1 MLASG
6 LTVCAAAVADAG
18 IPMNG
23 LGVGL
28 VASLHQAEDAG
39 RTKPVVKLDPDGLQ
53 AREADARVT
62 VACLPALDAVSDIW
76 VTGEVTVE
84 SLLTVSRS

>member
-1 MLASG
+1 
-6 LTVCAAAVADAG
+6 
-18 IPMNG
+18 MNG

-28 VASLHQAEDAG
+28 VASLHQGENAG
-39 RTKPVVKLDPDGLQ
+39 QANPVVKLDPDGLQ

-76 VTGEVTVE
+76 VTGEVAVE
-84 SLLTVSRS
+84 SLLTVSRLSGCEGFGGRID